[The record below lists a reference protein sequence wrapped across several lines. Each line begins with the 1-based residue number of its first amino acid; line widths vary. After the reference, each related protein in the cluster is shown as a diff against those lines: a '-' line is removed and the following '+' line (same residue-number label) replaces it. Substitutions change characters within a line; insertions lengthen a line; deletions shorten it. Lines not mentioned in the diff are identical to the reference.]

1 VTTRVHILFKM
12 THSYSKIVQRRLI
25 KNILWW
31 SKYYRKS

>member
-1 VTTRVHILFKM
+1 M